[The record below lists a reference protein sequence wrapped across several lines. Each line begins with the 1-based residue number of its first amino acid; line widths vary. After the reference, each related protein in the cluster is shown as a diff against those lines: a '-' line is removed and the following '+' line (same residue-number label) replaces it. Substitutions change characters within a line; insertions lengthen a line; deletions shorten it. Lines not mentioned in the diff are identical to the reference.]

1 PGQALLIDTPP
12 LVRGRQIVER
22 VLLDPPHILYEQF
35 LRRRRDETLELPLL
49 PNRVDEIEPAREDC
63 EESEERLPHDV
74 LADRAVDRL
83 QPVRALRRGEV
94 LGKGED
100 HAEDPEGEEQG
111 GELVAELAEN
121 THDGRGQRGGSG

>member
-1 PGQALLIDTPP
+1 MV
-12 LVRGRQIVER
+12 VRE
-22 VLLDPPHILYEQF
+22 LLDPPHVLHEQF

-49 PNRVDEIEPAREDC
+49 PDRVDEIEPAREDG

-94 LGKGED
+94 LSERED

-111 GELVAELAEN
+111 AELVAELAEN
-121 THDGRGQRGGSG
+121 THDGRGRSEEHTSEL